1 MAIWL
6 LCCSDATCKFSSP
19 MDRLVLIVCLIK
31 TIISNIFS
39 CKIINVS
46 ILSPIADELIYL

>member
-6 LCCSDATCKFSSP
+6 LCAVMPPVNLVSP

-31 TIISNIFS
+31 PLLVIFS
-39 CKIINVS
+39 LQDYQCKHF
-46 ILSPIADELIYL
+46 IADCDG